1 MAEGF
6 PQKLPELERR
16 FSDEA
21 TCRTYL
27 STLRWPEGFFC
38 PDCPGREV
46 AGGVERDAGGA
57 KRGEITGGK
66 SGAQAG
72 GPRDGFC
79 LGGVGGKTRPV
90 PVVKTP
96 DKAARRGAR

>member
-57 KRGEITGGK
+57 
-66 SGAQAG
+66 QAG
-72 GPRDGFC
+72 GPRGGFC
-79 LGGVGGKTRPV
+79 LGGVGE
-90 PVVKTP
+90 
-96 DKAARRGAR
+96 RRDRCRW